1 MNKNEILSIP
11 YFVVY
16 NLMMEWKQIML
27 VALFSYSTKNRHAK
41 VLLTFM
47 RHTNTLVNRGRRYHD
62 DRTNESR

>member
-1 MNKNEILSIP
+1 
-11 YFVVY
+11 
-16 NLMMEWKQIML
+16 MMEWKQIML